1 MGKSKRAERSWRIPT
16 HDSDDLAV
24 PHPNAAGIDIGARE
38 IWVSVPPSR
47 APEGKSIRTF
57 GTLTGEVREMA
68 DWLRQCGVTTAALES
83 TGVYWV
89 PIYEI
94 LAEHGIEPWLVNSFE
109 AKSVPGRKSDVLDC
123 QWLRKLHAHGL
134 LRRSFRPEAEMVEF
148 RQYLRLRNDR
158 VQTTADCVRRMQ
170 KALTLMS
177 VHLHLVVSDIAG
189 ITGMAI
195 IRAIV
200 GGERDPDVLAAN
212 RQPGCRRSIDQI
224 RAALVGN
231 YQPEHLFA
239 LAQELETYDLA
250 MRQTADCEQR
260 AQQLLTRLQPAAA
273 PDVNEPPKKKRKP
286 KAHAA
291 TVDFA
296 TPLRPLLGTDI
307 TAIPG
312 FADYTAAVFI
322 SEVGTDMT
330 RWPTANHFTSWLRL
344 CPRTD
349 ITGGK
354 SKSRRPLPTTS
365 RATNVLRMAATN
377 AGRTD
382 TAIGAF
388 YRSMASRKG
397 KQQAV
402 VATARKLAVIAYTII
417 RNGISYRDTNA
428 ATWETVR
435 QERELKN
442 LQKRAGRLGLTLIQ
456 ATPVVATSPS

>member
-1 MGKSKRAERSWRIPT
+1 MGKSKRTELRRRIPT
-16 HDSDDLAV
+16 ADSDDLAV

-47 APEGKSIRTF
+47 APDGKAVRSF

-134 LRRSFRPEAEMVEF
+134 LRRSFRPDAEIVEF

-158 VQTTADCVRRMQ
+158 VQTAADCVRRMQ
-170 KALTLMS
+170 KALTLMN
-177 VHLHLVVSDIAG
+177 VQLHLVVSDITG

-212 RQPGCRRSIDQI
+212 RQPGCRRSVDQI
-224 RAALVGN
+224 KAALLGN

-250 MRQTADCEQR
+250 MRQSADCEQR
-260 AQQLLTRLQPAAA
+260 AEQLMARLTPAAA
-273 PDVNEPPKKKRKP
+273 PDVDFPPKTTRKR
-286 KAHAA
+286 KAHAS

-296 TPLRPLLGTDI
+296 TPLRSLVGTDL

-312 FADYTAAVFI
+312 FADYTAAVLI
-322 SEVGTDMT
+322 SEVGMDMT
-330 RWPTANHFTSWLRL
+330 RWPTADHFTSWLRL

-365 RATNVLRMAATN
+365 RATNILRMAATN

-402 VATARKLAVIAYTII
+402 VATARKLAVIVYTTI
-417 RNGISYRDTNA
+417 RKGIPYADTNA
-428 ATWETVR
+428 ATWEKVR
-435 QERELKN
+435 QERELKH
-442 LQKRAGRLGLTLIQ
+442 LQRRAEKLGLTLIH
-456 ATPVVATSPS
+456 AAPVDAPSPS